1 MRILALADKESK
13 NYWDYYSPGKLDG
26 IDLIISCGDLS
37 PHYLSFLATFTHAP
51 VIYVRGNHDDNYKDI
66 PPDGCICI
74 EDTIYEYKGVR
85 ILGLGGS
92 VRYKLGDNQYTQS
105 EMKYKV
111 WKLWFKLKRHKG
123 FDILVTHSPARGIGD
138 GDDRPHMGFEAYVNL
153 LNKYNPKY
161 FLHGH
166 VHATYGRQYK
176 RHKTYND
183 TLIIN
188 PYESYIFDFET
199 EYDEQFE
206 KIRERELKAAEEKIE
221 AAKEKLNNVITKEN
235 R

>member
-13 NYWDYYSPGKLDG
+13 AYWDYYTPGKLNG
-26 IDLIISCGDLS
+26 IDLIISCGDLN

-51 VIYVRGNHDDNYKDI
+51 VLYIRGNHDDKYDEI
-66 PPDGCICI
+66 PPDGCVCI
-74 EDTIYEYKGVR
+74 EDSIYVFNGIR

-92 VRYKLGDNQYTQS
+92 VRYKAGNNQFTQA
-105 EMKYKV
+105 EMNKRV
-111 WKLWFKLKRHKG
+111 RKLWFKLKKHKG
-123 FDILVTHSPARGIGD
+123 FDIMVTHSPALGIGD
-138 GDDRPHMGFEAYVNL
+138 GDDRPHKGFEAFVNL

-166 VHATYGRQYK
+166 VHTTYGRQYK

-188 PYESYIFDFET
+188 PYETYVFDFET
-199 EYDEQFE
+199 EYDNEFE
-206 KIRERELKAAEEKIE
+206 KIKNRELAAFAHENANSISEE
-221 AAKEKLNNVITKEN
+221 
-235 R
+235 